1 MTSASTQG
9 TPPWLLRLEQA
20 REQLKDDNYIGW
32 LLTKAKEH
40 GIPDDVINEQLK
52 RLGYE
57 VYTEQAEPEPVAK
70 EVEKPKVERVPY
82 KQKQGRQPAKKG
94 A

>member
-20 REQLKDDNYIGW
+20 REQLKDDNYITW
-32 LLTKAKEH
+32 LLTKGKEH
-40 GIPDDVINEQLK
+40 GIPDDIIDAQLM

-57 VYTEQAEPEPVAK
+57 VVQDEVKPEPL
-70 EVEKPKVERVPY
+70 VEKVQPKP
-82 KQKQGRQPAKKG
+82 KAGRPVGKG
-94 A
+94 I